1 MSKLI
6 LQFDMPEERQEAEAH
21 MQGPAALDAL
31 FTIRQEVFRPAR
43 KHGYPD
49 PEIAALIEDIGE
61 DLATEL
67 IGKLEG
73 LFNEIVSDFDEV

>member
-1 MSKLI
+1 
-6 LQFDMPEERQEAEAH
+6 MPEEREEADAH
-21 MQGPAALDAL
+21 MRGPAALDAL

-49 PEIAALIEDIGE
+49 PEIHALIQEIGE
-61 DLATEL
+61 GKASAL
-67 IGKLEG
+67 ISKLED